1 MTPYIFHI
9 LGTPTK
15 HPVHNVQLP
24 NVQDTEVQDTK
35 RPYPNIKLAHNQ
47 VFNFYYRHWTFCAS
61 DVL

>member
-47 VFNFYYRHWTFCAS
+47 VFNFYYRHWTF
-61 DVL
+61 